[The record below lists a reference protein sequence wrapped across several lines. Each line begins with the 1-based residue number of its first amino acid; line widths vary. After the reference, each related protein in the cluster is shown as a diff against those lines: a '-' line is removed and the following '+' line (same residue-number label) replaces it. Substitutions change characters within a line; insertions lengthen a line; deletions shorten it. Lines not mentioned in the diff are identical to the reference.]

1 MKLAAVIGNEAAGV
15 GEAVGQGVTSLKTG
29 DRIAYPCLLGAYAE
43 ARLLPAD
50 KVVKIPDGIEDRQAA
65 AMMIK
70 GMTAEYL
77 LFRTYAVQ
85 KGDTILIHAAAGGV
99 GLIACQW
106 AKHIGAPVIGTV
118 STDAK
123 ARSEERRVGKECV
136 STCRSQR
143 KQNQ

>member
-1 MKLAAVIGNEAAGV
+1 
-15 GEAVGQGVTSLKTG
+15 
-29 DRIAYPCLLGAYAE
+29 
-43 ARLLPAD
+43 
-50 KVVKIPDGIEDRQAA
+50 
-65 AMMIK
+65 MMIK

-106 AKHIGAPVIGTV
+106 AKHIGATVIGPV

-123 ARSEERRVGKECV
+123 AELARSHGCDHPIIYTRENSVDRVKEITGGTLLPVVHDSVGRTTFMDSLPCLQPPGMTVSFGEPLGKDTTTAV
-136 STCRSQR
+136 DGRGGS
-143 KQNQ
+143 